1 MNPCTAALE
10 QMFSPFS
17 ETRLAMIYEL
27 VGAKE
32 EDKFVFT
39 SSGAEAVNQVF
50 WSVFVEKARKEGR
63 CHILVSS
70 LEDAP
75 TLQSAKRLEELGCFV
90 KIIPTLENGQIDVEA
105 LKRLINPKTALISV
119 TMAHGLTGVIQ
130 PFEEIIQ
137 IAKEKQVLL
146 HLDANYAVGKFP
158 ISFDS
163 DYLTFS
169 GEQIHSVK
177 SSGALFY
184 KEKAPLVPFILGK
197 NGQDFPS
204 LMALTAAAQ
213 QATLTLDMMGLEV
226 VRLRD
231 LFEQEIQGEVLYQN
245 SPRLPNISALL
256 FPGIH
261 QEALL
266 YYLNRKGISAEMGGA
281 YNSYLSR
288 LVGSESALSFSFS
301 RMTTEEEIRKAI
313 EIINQTVS
321 ELKTLSVA
329 L

>member
-1 MNPCTAALE
+1 
-10 QMFSPFS
+10 
-17 ETRLAMIYEL
+17 
-27 VGAKE
+27 
-32 EDKFVFT
+32 
-39 SSGAEAVNQVF
+39 
-50 WSVFVEKARKEGR
+50 
-63 CHILVSS
+63 
-70 LEDAP
+70 
-75 TLQSAKRLEELGCFV
+75 
-90 KIIPTLENGQIDVEA
+90 
-105 LKRLINPKTALISV
+105 
-119 TMAHGLTGVIQ
+119 
-130 PFEEIIQ
+130 
-137 IAKEKQVLL
+137 
-146 HLDANYAVGKFP
+146 
-158 ISFDS
+158 
-163 DYLTFS
+163 
-169 GEQIHSVK
+169 
-177 SSGALFY
+177 
-184 KEKAPLVPFILGK
+184 
-197 NGQDFPS
+197 
-204 LMALTAAAQ
+204 
-213 QATLTLDMMGLEV
+213 
-226 VRLRD
+226 LRD